1 MRVLRRPH
9 RLETALLER
18 AGQLHRRHRIIGKEH
33 RAAEMHATLPWYS
46 LIWRL
51 RLAGGIGRRHQ
62 LPIPRHAV
70 SYEPHPRR
78 PAIGRA
84 QMGTEGGPER
94 SSAEAGGARKIIH
107 IDMDAF
113 YASVEQRDNPELR
126 GKPVA
131 VDGSRE
137 RGVVAAASY
146 EARKFGVH
154 SAMPSITAKR
164 KCPDLI
170 FVKPRFDA
178 YRAISLQIREIFAAY
193 TPIIEPLSLDE
204 AYLDVTEN
212 LKGIVSATQ
221 IAEEIRAR
229 IRAET
234 ELTASAGVSY
244 NKFLAKLASDHRKP
258 DGLFVITPKMGP
270 EFVETLPVR
279 KFHGVGPATAAKMER
294 LGVKTGLDLRAQTLA
309 FLQQHFGKAG
319 SYYYWVARGV
329 DERPVRADRI
339 RKSVGAENTF
349 PADLFTYEAARDAL
363 REIVDKV
370 WGYCEGSGARGRTV
384 TLKVKFANFQIT
396 RSRTGQTQIRTRS
409 ELEQLG
415 NALLEPLFPVA
426 KGVRLLGVSL
436 SSLAVE
442 EAEREPEFRLP
453 P

>member
-1 MRVLRRPH
+1 MGT
-9 RLETALLER
+9 EER
-18 AGQLHRRHRIIGKEH
+18 AGGF
-33 RAAEMHATLPWYS
+33 
-46 LIWRL
+46 
-51 RLAGGIGRRHQ
+51 
-62 LPIPRHAV
+62 
-70 SYEPHPRR
+70 
-78 PAIGRA
+78 
-84 QMGTEGGPER
+84 
-94 SSAEAGGARKIIH
+94 SAEAGRSRKIIH

-131 VDGSRE
+131 VGGSRE

-154 SAMPSITAKR
+154 SAMPSVTAKR

-170 FVKPRFDA
+170 FVSPRFDA
-178 YRAISLQIREIFAAY
+178 YKAISLQIRDIFAEY

-212 LKGIVSATQ
+212 LKGIASATH

-258 DGLFVITPKMGP
+258 DGLFVITPVMGP
-270 EFVETLPVR
+270 AFVETLPVR
-279 KFHGVGPATAAKMER
+279 KFHGVGPATAAKMAR
-294 LGVKTGLDLRAQTLA
+294 LGIKAGLDLRAQTLA

-319 SYYYWVARGV
+319 SYYFGVARGV

-349 PADLFTYEAARDAL
+349 GVDLFTYEAARDAL
-363 REIVDKV
+363 QDMIDKV
-370 WGYCEGSGARGRTV
+370 WRYCEGSGLRGRTV
-384 TLKVKFANFQIT
+384 TLKVKFANFRQIT

-409 ELEQLG
+409 ELELLG

-426 KGVRLLGVSL
+426 NGVRLLGVSL
-436 SSLAVE
+436 SSLVE
-442 EAEREPEFRLP
+442 ESARKPEFSLP
-453 P
+453 V

>member
-1 MRVLRRPH
+1 MGA
-9 RLETALLER
+9 EER
-18 AGQLHRRHRIIGKEH
+18 AEGF
-33 RAAEMHATLPWYS
+33 
-46 LIWRL
+46 
-51 RLAGGIGRRHQ
+51 LAGASG
-62 LPIPRHAV
+62 
-70 SYEPHPRR
+70 S
-78 PAIGRA
+78 
-84 QMGTEGGPER
+84 
-94 SSAEAGGARKIIH
+94 RKIIH

-113 YASVEQRDNPELR
+113 YASVEQRDHPELR
-126 GKPVA
+126 GQPVA
-131 VDGSRE
+131 VGGSRE

-178 YRAISLQIREIFAAY
+178 YKAISLQIRDIFAEY

-221 IAEEIRAR
+221 IAEEIRAK

-258 DGLFVITPKMGP
+258 DGIFVITPKMGP
-270 EFVETLPVR
+270 SFVETLPVR
-279 KFHGVGPATAAKMER
+279 KFHGVGPATARKMAS
-294 LGVKTGLDLRAQTLA
+294 LGIETGLDLKGQTLE
-309 FLQQHFGKAG
+309 FLQQYFGKAG
-319 SYYYWVARGV
+319 SYYYWATRGV

-349 PADLFTYEAARDAL
+349 PVDFFTYEAARDAL
-363 REIVDKV
+363 REIIDKV
-370 WGYCEGSGARGRTV
+370 WSYCEGSGTRGRTV
-384 TLKVKFANFQIT
+384 TLKVKFANFQIIT
-396 RSRTGQTQIRTRS
+396 RSRTGPVPVRTRG
-409 ELEQLG
+409 ELEELG

-426 KGVRLLGVSL
+426 RGIRLLGISMSSL
-436 SSLAVE
+436 SAEEAEQPEFSLAV
-442 EAEREPEFRLP
+442 
-453 P
+453 